1 MLVPVK
7 WLKEYVNIDIDTKL
21 LADKLTMS
29 GSHVDSIESVNKGVE
44 NVVVGKILE
53 ITKHPDADKL
63 VITSIDVGSEKI
75 QIVTG
80 ANNIKVGDYIPVAL
94 SGARLPGGV
103 KIKKGKLRGVES
115 NGMLCSANELGI
127 DDSVTPKEQKDGIYI
142 LDQEYQ
148 LGKDIKEVL
157 ELNGEIID
165 FEITP
170 NRPDCLSII
179 GMARETAATLGS
191 SLTYPNIEIKNEV
204 DNIDEYVKNIE
215 VKDNDLCKRYYAKV
229 VKDIKISQSPLWVQR
244 RLIEAGVRPIN
255 NIVDITNYVMLEM
268 GQPIHAFDLDMIEEN
283 TIVVRRAN
291 DGEKLTTLDGVE
303 RSLNSS
309 MLVIADANKPM
320 AIAGVMGGQD
330 SEVTKET
337 KTILIES
344 ANFNGRSVRLASRAV
359 SLRTEA
365 SAKFEKDL
373 DPNLSEA
380 ACNRVCQLLEKIEA
394 GTVVGGCVDIYNERV
409 EERIIELSPEKVSK
423 LLGVE
428 ISIDR
433 MLQML
438 DSLELKS
445 KYEDNK
451 IYATIPTFRRDLEL
465 EADLIEEVGR
475 IYGFDNINA
484 QPLIGTL
491 TKGEKS
497 SLREIEDKVKSILS
511 GIGLNEIM
519 TYSFVSPK
527 TYDKI
532 NLPSDSIKRNYVEIR
547 NPLGEDYSV
556 MRTTLIANMMDVLTR
571 NYKYGVERALAYE
584 IGNIFIP
591 KEVPVTSLPYEN
603 KTLCIGI
610 YGDSSFYEIKGVVE
624 ILLNRLGISYYDYL
638 REENHSTF
646 HPGRTANI
654 IKDNH
659 VIGIIGELHPDVL
672 ENYGMKE
679 RAYVAEIDFELIAFL
694 AKLQRKYTPLP
705 KYPSMSRDIALVLDR
720 DIMVKEIEKIIWSNG
735 KGLVSG
741 VKLFDVY
748 TGSQIEGSK
757 KSVAYSITY
766 RSLEKTLTD
775 EEVTKVHN
783 NILEELKSTL
793 NAELRS

>member
-344 ANFNGRSVRLASRAV
+344 ANFNGRSVRLASRTV

-423 LLGVE
+423 LLGIE

-445 KYEDNK
+445 KYEYNK

-624 ILLNRLGISYYDYL
+624 MLLNRLGISDYDYL

-679 RAYVAEIDFELIAFL
+679 RAYAAEIDFELIAFL

-748 TGSQIEGSK
+748 TGSQIEESK

-766 RSLEKTLTD
+766 RSIEKTLTD